1 MDFADVLRRRRMVR
15 RFADREVPGEVVDR
29 ILEAALRAPSA
40 GFAQGIELVLLDR
53 PGQLARFWE
62 ITDPRGR
69 KGGGEGGPPVIVI
82 PFADKTRYL
91 ERYSAPDK
99 QGLGMDAEEG
109 WPVPYWDLD
118 AAMAA
123 MLMLLAAVDEGLGG
137 WLFGIFHGED
147 ELLRWL
153 KAPAGVR
160 PIGAL
165 GFGYP
170 HPDERGRGSAL
181 ARARR
186 PFEDVVHRGGFSK

>member
-1 MDFADVLRRRRMVR
+1 MEFADVLRRRHMVR
-15 RFADREVPGEVVDR
+15 RFADREVPGDAVDR
-29 ILEAALRAPSA
+29 ILGAALRAPSA
-40 GFAQGIELVLLDR
+40 GFAQGLELVLLDR
-53 PGQLARFWE
+53 KEQIARFWE
-62 ITDPRGR
+62 VTDPWAR
-69 KGGGEGGPPVIVI
+69 KGGEGGPPVLVI
-82 PFADKTRYL
+82 PFANKMRYL

-99 QGLGMDAEEG
+99 QGLGMDEEEG

-123 MLMLLAAVDEGLGG
+123 MLMLLAAVEEGLGG

-153 KAPAGVR
+153 KAPSGVR

-165 GFGYP
+165 GFGYA
-170 HPDERGRGSAL
+170 HPDEERRGSAT

-186 PFEDVVHRGGFSK
+186 SFEEVVHRGGFAK